1 MKGTCIGCSGKINE
15 KQEGILQIN
24 CKMLFLCYRPGIV
37 KRKDYI
43 LFTLKPY
50 FVIIQLRVFQIMNGG
65 NGMYDVIIIGGGVV
79 GCAIAREM
87 AKQNRKIALIERA
100 ADVCEGTSKANSG
113 IIHAGYDA
121 TPGTLKAKLNVLG
134 NQMME
139 TLAKEL
145 DIPFKRNGS
154 FVLSFEE
161 EGRNGLQKLYDR
173 GIQNGVQELRILSGD
188 EVRELE
194 PNVSKDVKEALYAPT
209 AGIVCPF
216 GMTYAF
222 AENAVA
228 NGVKFYLSTEVTN
241 IEKTDAEFRVTTT
254 KGDFAAKYIINA
266 AGVYADKIHNM
277 VSDEKME
284 IVPRRGQYCLMDKE
298 VGNLTKATLFQLP
311 TKLGKGV
318 LVTPTVHGNLLVGP
332 NAEDLDDKEGVNTTA
347 EGLSD
352 ILMRGERSVTS
363 LPKNKVITS
372 FAGLRANEGGGDFII
387 KEAEDVKGF
396 IDVAGIA
403 SPGLSASPAIGVF
416 VAELMQSI
424 EPVSMK
430 SEFITTRKGIPNM
443 ATATMEERKHLIEE
457 NPAYA
462 NVICRCELV
471 TEGEILDAIRRPLGA
486 TTLDGIK
493 RRTRAGMGRCQSGF
507 CSPRVVE
514 ILAKELGEDLSKI
527 SKMGGKSTFITGK
540 NKE

>member
-1 MKGTCIGCSGKINE
+1 
-15 KQEGILQIN
+15 
-24 CKMLFLCYRPGIV
+24 
-37 KRKDYI
+37 
-43 LFTLKPY
+43 
-50 FVIIQLRVFQIMNGG
+50 
-65 NGMYDVIIIGGGVV
+65 MYDVIIIGGGVV
-79 GCAIAREM
+79 GCAIARELS
-87 AKQNRKIALIERA
+87 KQTRKIALLERA
-100 ADVCEGTSKANSG
+100 SDVCEGTSKANSG

-121 TPGTLKAKLNVLG
+121 TPGTLKAKLNVQG

-145 DIPFKRNGS
+145 DIPFKKNGS

-161 EGRNGLQKLYDR
+161 EGGSELQRLYDR
-173 GIQNGVQELRILSGD
+173 GIQNGVKDLQILSGD
-188 EVRELE
+188 EVRQLE
-194 PNVSKDVKEALYAPT
+194 PNVSVDVKAALYAPT

-222 AENAVA
+222 AENAAV
-228 NGVKFYLSTEVTN
+228 NGVEFHLNTEVTN
-241 IEKTDAEFRVTTT
+241 IEKISTGFRVMTS
-254 KGDFAAKYIINA
+254 KGDFETKYVINV
-266 AGVYADKIHNM
+266 AGVYADNIHNM
-277 VSDEKME
+277 VSKEKLK

-298 VGNLTKATLFQLP
+298 VGNLTKSTLFQLP

-332 NAEDLDDKEGVNTTA
+332 NAEDLDDKEGINTTA
-347 EGLSD
+347 EGLED
-352 ILMRGERSVTS
+352 ILSRGERSVS
-363 LPKNKVITS
+363 KLPGNKVITS

-396 IDVAGIA
+396 MDVAGIA
-403 SPGLSASPAIGVF
+403 SPGLSASPAIGVY
-416 VAELMQSI
+416 VAELMQKI
-424 EPVSMK
+424 EPAPQKQDFVA
-430 SEFITTRKGIPNM
+430 TRKGIPNM
-443 ATATMEERKHLIEE
+443 ATATMEERKELIKE

-507 CSPRVVE
+507 CSPKVVE
-514 ILAKELGEDLSKI
+514 ILAKELGVDAGEI
-527 SKMGGKSTFITGK
+527 TKMGGKSSFITGK

>member
-1 MKGTCIGCSGKINE
+1 
-15 KQEGILQIN
+15 
-24 CKMLFLCYRPGIV
+24 
-37 KRKDYI
+37 
-43 LFTLKPY
+43 
-50 FVIIQLRVFQIMNGG
+50 
-65 NGMYDVIIIGGGVV
+65 MYDVVIIGGGVV

-87 AKQNRKIALIERA
+87 AKQDRKIALIERA
-100 ADVCEGTSKANSG
+100 ADVCEGSSKANSG

-121 TPGTLKAKLNVLG
+121 IPGTLKAKLNVRG

-139 TLAKEL
+139 TLATEL

-161 EGRNGLQKLYDR
+161 EGRIGLQKLYDR
-173 GIQNGVQELRILSGD
+173 GLQNGVKELKILSGD
-188 EVRELE
+188 EVRALE
-194 PNVSKDVKEALYAPT
+194 PNVSSEVKAALFAPT

-222 AENAVA
+222 AENAA
-228 NGVKFYLSTEVTN
+228 ENGVEFYLNTLVTDIKKKTENFTVITN
-241 IEKTDAEFRVTTT
+241 
-254 KGDFAAKYIINA
+254 KGSFETQYVINA

-277 VSDEKME
+277 VCDKKIE
-284 IVPRRGQYCLMDKE
+284 IVPRRGQYCLMDKV
-298 VGNLTKATLFQLP
+298 VGNLAKATLFQLP

-332 NAEDLDDKEGVNTTA
+332 NAEDLEDKEGINTTA
-347 EGLSD
+347 NGLED
-352 ILMRGERSVTS
+352 ILMRGERSVIG

-372 FAGLRANEGGGDFII
+372 FAGLRANEGSGDFII

-403 SPGLSASPAIGVF
+403 SPGLSASPAIGEY
-416 VAELMQSI
+416 VAELMQKLA
-424 EPVSMK
+424 PAPMK
-430 SEFITTRKGIPNM
+430 SNFIATRKGIPNM
-443 ATATMEERKHLIEE
+443 ATATMEERKRLIEE

-471 TEGEILDAIRRPLGA
+471 TEGEILDAIRRPVGA

-507 CSPRVVE
+507 CSPKVVE
-514 ILAKELGEDLSKI
+514 ILAKELGEDVSTV
-527 SKMGGKSTFITGK
+527 SKMGGKSTFIMGQ